1 TVVGSGKCL
10 LLCNGPV
17 AGRWGE
23 RSRLGSELHRQKQL
37 ASVRTRSVN
46 RRRLAAVFELFV
58 SLVGAVGMAWTYRE
72 SRRRGRETTLDWRRV
87 VGGVAWS
94 VVYHQVDDHDL
105 AGVQTSRVRGLI
117 WGVLSSRVLDAV
129 SGSEIGVDTALG
141 VFVGT
146 VSHRLWYGLLEP
158 LPTE

>member
-1 TVVGSGKCL
+1 
-10 LLCNGPV
+10 
-17 AGRWGE
+17 
-23 RSRLGSELHRQKQL
+23 
-37 ASVRTRSVN
+37 VN